1 VIIYSMSKQS
11 LTARSY
17 FRTPALAPNG
27 KQVAFVYAADIWL
40 VDLEGGAAQRLTA
53 HPSLNSSPRFS
64 PSGKELAFTSTRT
77 GNGDIY
83 ILPLESGDVRQI
95 TFHDSPATMEA
106 WSADGQQLYFSSSI
120 AQLGMG
126 IYRVSAMGG
135 TPSGLINEP
144 FEDLV
149 HATVSPDGS
158 QIAFNLVRM
167 AWWRKGPNPYAA
179 SEIWTLSLNCS
190 EGEEPRLPRR
200 QTTMKCINRWP
211 LWASDGKGFYFVS
224 DRNGYENIWYSELQ
238 SEESRQITNFRDGRV
253 LWPTIAPTSETIVF
267 ERDFDLWRLDLKSG
281 ESEPISIKVGADT
294 RITPVRV
301 ESYIRAN
308 ELSLAP
314 DGKKIAYVARGE
326 VFADFAD
333 KETDREQRQG
343 ASFRITNTPAR
354 EKDVVWSPDS
364 RSLVYISDRYGEDEL
379 ISYSFLDN
387 SEKRLTDDPSP
398 KSQPCFSPD
407 GKWIAYMRGI
417 DQIYL
422 LNTETREVRPFAQGL
437 FIRTSGLAWSPDS
450 RWLAFLS
457 NDEHLFTNVY
467 VQRIDETQARQV
479 TFLSNLEGYG
489 LLWSPNGRFLIFTSG
504 QYRAEAQIARVDLR
518 PAPPQFR
525 ETEFEKLF
533 EDRRSN
539 GAPQLPPAP
548 AVPAPPPITP
558 AELIEQT
565 ETPSERSDPAAPKE
579 AEKPSAPAQEEP
591 RGNKVEIIFEGI
603 ERRLRL
609 ITPEQMDGMA
619 HAISPDNRDLLFTA
633 RVADKM
639 NIWSLPL
646 DELRQDQPPRQLTYT
661 TSYKGSLQF
670 SPDGK
675 LFYYLDEGRVTTRK
689 FPNGNDPTTVA
700 IRGDIVVDFNQ
711 EKQQMFAETWRLM
724 RDHFY
729 DESFRGLDWNTIRDY
744 YAPAVAGAQIS
755 SDLYAILN
763 LMLGDLRASHM
774 GVWPTGSGGNQDGY
788 TGLIFDRVEL
798 IQTGALRIANIVPDS
813 PATRG
818 SDDQIGS
825 GDAPRIGEFLIAV
838 NGVQITKQT
847 NLFALLQRTVGRRV
861 VLSLSNNADGSDS
874 REVAIRPINAY
885 QYERLL
891 YRTWTAT
898 NERYV
903 HRISNGRIG
912 YVHIEEMSYP
922 AYQQFLIDLN
932 TEARGKE
939 GVVIDVRYNGGGHTA
954 TFILDVL
961 SRSSTLRSGFRNRT
975 NTDVGHYAG
984 NRVLNKPTVLVT
996 NEKSAS
1002 NTEMFSESYRRK
1014 GLGPIVGKPTAGAVI
1029 WTSQLRLIDGSI
1041 LRLPH
1046 SSTVTPEGEDLEGTG
1061 RPVDVEIDRSLGE
1074 WALGI
1079 DKQLDA
1085 AVEALLARLATN
1097 T

>member
-1 VIIYSMSKQS
+1 MSKQN

-40 VDLEGGAAQRLTA
+40 VDVTGGAAQRLTA
-53 HPSLNSSPRFS
+53 HPSLNMSPRFS
-64 PSGKELAFTSTRT
+64 PNGKELAFTSTRT

-83 ILPLESGDVRQI
+83 ILPLEGGDVRQI
-95 TFHDSPATMEA
+95 TFNDSLATMEA
-106 WSADGQQLYFSSSI
+106 WSPDGQQLYFSSSM
-120 AQLGMG
+120 AQLGTG
-126 IYRVSAMGG
+126 IYRVNASGG
-135 TPSGLINEP
+135 TPYSIINEP
-144 FEDLV
+144 FEDLL
-149 HATVSPDGS
+149 HASISPDGNLL
-158 QIAFNLVRM
+158 AFNLVRM
-167 AWWRKGPNPYAA
+167 AWWRKGPNPYGA

-190 EGEEPRLPRR
+190 ESDEPRLPRR
-200 QTTMKCINRWP
+200 QTNVQCINRWP
-211 LWASDGKGFYFVS
+211 LWAANNKGFYFVS
-224 DRNGYENIWYSELQ
+224 DRDGHENIWYTELHSQ
-238 SEESRQITNFRDGRV
+238 ESRQITHFTDGRV
-253 LWPTIAPTSETIVF
+253 LWPSISHNSETIVF
-267 ERDFDLWRLDLKSG
+267 ERDFDLWRLDLQSG
-281 ESEPISIKVGADT
+281 ETEPIPIRVGTDT
-294 RITPVRV
+294 RITPVRI
-301 ESYIRAN
+301 ESYYRAN
-308 ELSLAP
+308 ELSLSP
-314 DGKKIAYVARGE
+314 DGKKIAYIARGE

-343 ASFRITNTPAR
+343 ASFRITNTSAR

-379 ISYSFLDN
+379 ILYSFLEN
-387 SEKRLTDDPSP
+387 KETRLTNDPAP

-422 LNTETREVRPFAQGL
+422 LNTETHEVRPFAQGL

-525 ETEFEKLF
+525 ETEFERLF

-539 GAPQLPPAP
+539 SAPELPPAP
-548 AVPAPPPITP
+548 AVPAPPPISP
-558 AELIEQT
+558 SELIEQSAAS
-565 ETPSERSDPAAPKE
+565 SERRDGTEQQE
-579 AEKPSAPAQEEP
+579 AEKTDHLTTEESPS
-591 RGNKVEIIFEGI
+591 NKVEIIFEGI

-619 HAISPDNRDLLFTA
+619 HAISPDCRDLLFTA

-675 LFYYLDEGRVTTRK
+675 LFYYLDEGRITIRK
-689 FPNGNDPTTVA
+689 FPSGGDATTVA
-700 IRGDIVVDFNQ
+700 IRGDVVVDFNQ
-711 EKQQMFAETWRLM
+711 EKLQMFGETWRLM

-729 DESFRGLDWNTIRDY
+729 DERFRGQDWAKIRDY
-744 YAPAVAGAQIS
+744 YAPAVAGAQLS
-755 SDLYAILN
+755 SDLYTILN
-763 LMLGDLRASHM
+763 LMLGELRASHL
-774 GVWPTGSGGNQDGY
+774 GVWPGGSSNNNDGY

-798 IQTGALRIANIVPDS
+798 MQTGALRIANIVPDS

-838 NGVQITKQT
+838 NGVRITKQT
-847 NLFALLQRTVGRRV
+847 NLYALLQRTVGKRV
-861 VLSLSNNADGSDS
+861 VLRLSNNPDGSDA

-903 HRISNGRIG
+903 HRISRGRIG

-996 NEKSAS
+996 NELSAS

-1041 LRLPH
+1041 LRVPH